1 MSTPSNFLVDNWYWA
16 AAALASGGTLL
27 WMQLKEGSLNA
38 GLTPTLAVQMINKE
52 KAQVIDV
59 CSAQEFA
66 AGHIAGAK
74 NVPLEQIASGKGL
87 PSNKGI
93 PLVVVCASGIRSGKA
108 VAELHKMG
116 YEKAQSLSGG
126 LKAWRDANLPIDKA

>member
-1 MSTPSNFLVDNWYWA
+1 MSTPLNFLVDNWYWA

-27 WMQLKEGSLNA
+27 WMQLKEGNLNA
-38 GLTPTLAVQMINKE
+38 GLTPTLAVQLINKE

-59 CSAQEFA
+59 CSAQEYA

-87 PSNKGI
+87 PSNRSCRRWATKR
-93 PLVVVCASGIRSGKA
+93 PNRCPAASRPGATPTCRSTSPERLRLSHG
-108 VAELHKMG
+108 
-116 YEKAQSLSGG
+116 AQEPMALRS
-126 LKAWRDANLPIDKA
+126 

>member
-1 MSTPSNFLVDNWYWA
+1 MSTPLNFLVDNWYWA

-27 WMQLKEGSLNA
+27 WMQLKEGNLNA

-59 CSAQEFA
+59 CSAQEYA
-66 AGHIAGAK
+66 AGHISGAK

-87 PSNKGI
+87 PNNKGI
-93 PLVVVCASGIRSGKA
+93 PLVVVCASGVRSGKA
-108 VAELHKMG
+108 VAELQKMG
-116 YEKAQSLSGG
+116 YAKAQSLSGG
-126 LKAWRDANLPIDKA
+126 LKAWREANLPIDKS

>member
-1 MSTPSNFLVDNWYWA
+1 MSTPLNFLVDNWYWG

-27 WMQLKEGSLNA
+27 WMQLKEGNLNA
-38 GLTPTLAVQMINKE
+38 GLTPTLAVQLINKE

-59 CSAQEFA
+59 CSAQEYA

-87 PSNKGI
+87 PSNRGI

-108 VAELHKMG
+108 VAELQKMG

-126 LKAWRDANLPIDKA
+126 LKAWRDANLPVEKA